1 MLIQEIRKN
10 PVVATAAIA
19 ATMEGAPT
27 RAYILRC
34 LDLFFNGDYGETP
47 PQDIEANNIELQAGA
62 GRIVARYKAAEDLK
76 KDIFIIAHFSDQE
89 QGNDYNYTTIMYT
102 DEY

>member
-19 ATMEGAPT
+19 ATMESAPT

-47 PQDIEANNIELQAGA
+47 PQDIEANNIELQAGT

-76 KDIFIIAHFSDQE
+76 KDIFIIAHFSGQE